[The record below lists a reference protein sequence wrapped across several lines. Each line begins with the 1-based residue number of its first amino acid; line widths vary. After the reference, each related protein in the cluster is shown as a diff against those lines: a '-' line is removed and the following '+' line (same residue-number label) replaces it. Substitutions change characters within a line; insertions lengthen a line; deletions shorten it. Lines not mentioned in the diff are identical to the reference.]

1 MHIASDKG
9 VINLNTKEVTN
20 LALQLAGMNEIPADS
35 AIHVEGENQGEN
47 KRELY
52 GSRSNFCPYGIP

>member
-1 MHIASDKG
+1 MYIASDKG
-9 VINLNTKEVTN
+9 VINLNTQEVMN

-47 KRELY
+47 K
-52 GSRSNFCPYGIP
+52 

>member
-47 KRELY
+47 K
-52 GSRSNFCPYGIP
+52 